1 MAARLMIMDFAEL
14 VAGVSDGLEGIRAC
28 AVLSRD
34 GFTLA
39 VHPSSEH
46 EKRTREVW
54 HRLSAGGNPDRG
66 FLVVDDETWVIARS
80 DGYTGLVIADR
91 EVSPGLIL
99 DRLDW
104 ALNSIREGHEDQ
116 APAWEPI
123 REENGALDRGSR
135 WALGTSDESEPA
147 SGSALDGDPE
157 PVGRVTLEDSAAN
170 GIVESPTEGSVDT
183 GGPDGSIDPADADPP
198 EDAADEATPLEARDE
213 AWDQGPDDLEAS
225 EGSDPAPE
233 EEAME
238 DDVDPMSLASELSRL
253 LGEGEGVEA
262 G

>member
-116 APAWEPI
+116 APAWE

-147 SGSALDGDPE
+147 PGSALDG
-157 PVGRVTLEDSAAN
+157 VTLEDSAAN

-198 EDAADEATPLEARDE
+198 EDDADEATPLEARDE
-213 AWDQGPDDLEAS
+213 AWEGSDDLEAS
-225 EGSDPAPE
+225 EGSAPAPE

-238 DDVDPMSLASELSRL
+238 EDVDPMSLASELSRL